1 MAFFNQKEVILVAG
15 CWLLDAGHSLPRNEQ
30 QATSNKHQA
39 TSNQPPML
47 LRLLY
52 DEKLAQASYLIG
64 CQRTGEALVLDPERD
79 VQRYLDLAAKE
90 GLRITAI
97 AETHI
102 HADFLS
108 GTRELAEQTGARL
121 YLSDEGDADWKYFWL
136 NKKAGGEVYAH
147 QLLQDGDRFKIG
159 MIEMQALHTPGHTPE
174 HLCFLLTDHGGGATK
189 PMGIFTGD
197 FVFVGDVGRP
207 DLLETAAGQVGV
219 AQASAQT
226 LYHSLRRFM
235 ELPDYLQLWPGHGS
249 GSFCGKS
256 LGSVLNSTVGYEKL
270 FNASLRAAQKSEAA
284 FVEEILEGQMEP
296 PFYFGRMK
304 HENKFGPALLRALPQ
319 PRACQTRELL
329 QLDPARAVIIDTRPW
344 ADYCAGHLPNALHL
358 PLTNDFPTLAG
369 SYIKPEQ
376 MLYLVI
382 NESRV
387 AEAVAELVRV
397 GLDHIAGYITPENL
411 HASQRLLKL
420 EEISAESLQ
429 HRLAQNEVLVLDVR
443 TAFEYELGHLPDA
456 LNIAHTRLLP
466 RLAEI
471 PRERPLVVHCQKADR
486 SPAAA
491 AMLAQHGFQ
500 VYHLA
505 GGLRAWYAA
514 GYEAVME

>member
-1 MAFFNQKEVILVAG
+1 MAFFYKEKITR
-15 CWLLDAGHSLPRNEQ
+15 RNLR
-30 QATSNKHQA
+30 AA
-39 TSNQPPML
+39 TSNQQPATSLPML

-108 GTRELAEQTGARL
+108 GARELAEQTGARL

-136 NKKAGGEVYAH
+136 NKKAGSEIYAH
-147 QLLQDGDRFKIG
+147 QLLKDGDRFKVG

-207 DLLETAAGQVGV
+207 DLLETAAGQIGV
-219 AQASAQT
+219 AQVSAQT

-256 LGSVLNSTVGYEKL
+256 LGSVLQSTVGYEKL
-270 FNASLRAAQKSEAA
+270 FNVSLLAAQKSAAA

-296 PFYFGRMK
+296 PYYFGRMK

-319 PRACQTRELL
+319 PRACHAHQLL
-329 QLDPARAVIIDTRPW
+329 QLDPAREVIIDTRPW

-376 MLYLVI
+376 TLYLI
-382 NESRV
+382 ANEDRI
-387 AEAVAELVRV
+387 AEAVADLVRV
-397 GLDHIAGYITPENL
+397 GLDHIAGYLAPEHLRTAQSHN
-411 HASQRLLKL
+411 QL

-429 HRLAQNEVLVLDVR
+429 RRLAQNEVLVLDVR
-443 TAFEYELGHLPDA
+443 TAFEYELGHLPGA

-466 RLAEI
+466 QLEKI
-471 PRERPLVVHCQKADR
+471 PRARPLVVHCQKADR

-491 AMLAQHGFQ
+491 ALLAQHGFH

-514 GYEAVME
+514 GYEAVLE

>member
-1 MAFFNQKEVILVAG
+1 
-15 CWLLDAGHSLPRNEQ
+15 
-30 QATSNKHQA
+30 
-39 TSNQPPML
+39 ML

-64 CQRTGEALVLDPERD
+64 CQRTGEALVIDPERD
-79 VQRYLDLAAKE
+79 VQRYLELAAKE

-108 GTRELAEQTGARL
+108 GARELAEQTGATL
-121 YLSDEGDADWKYFWL
+121 YLSDEGDAEWKYFWL
-136 NKKAGGEVYAH
+136 NKKTSGGSYAH
-147 QLLQDGDRFKIG
+147 QLLKDADRFKIG

-174 HLCFLLTDHGGGATK
+174 HLCFLLIDHGGGATQ

-207 DLLETAAGQVGV
+207 DLLETAAGQIGV
-219 AQASAQT
+219 AKASAQT
-226 LYHSLRRFM
+226 LYYSLRRFM
-235 ELPDYLQLWPGHGS
+235 ELPDYLQVWPGHGS

-256 LGSVLNSTVGYEKL
+256 LGSVLQSTVGYEKL
-270 FNASLRAAQKSEAA
+270 FNVSLLAVRKNEEA

-304 HENKFGPALLRALPQ
+304 HENKYGPALLHALPQ
-319 PRACQTRELL
+319 PRACHVRELL
-329 QLDPARAVIIDTRPW
+329 QLDPAREVIVDTRPW
-344 ADYCAGHLPNALHL
+344 AAYCAGHLPGALHL

-376 MLYLVI
+376 KIYLI
-382 NESRV
+382 ANEDRV
-387 AEAVAELVRV
+387 AEIVTDLVRV
-397 GLDHIAGYITPENL
+397 GLDQVAGYLTPQNL
-411 HASQRLLKL
+411 NSTPQLVQL
-420 EEISAESLQ
+420 EEISAENLQ
-429 HRLAQNEVLVLDVR
+429 RRITQNEVLVLDVR
-443 TAFEYELGHLPDA
+443 TAFEFELGHLPSA
-456 LNIAHTRLLP
+456 LHIAYTRLLP
-466 RLAEI
+466 RLTEI
-471 PRERPLVVHCQKADR
+471 PRDRALAVHCQKADR

-491 AMLAQHGFQ
+491 AMLARHGFH

-505 GGLRAWYAA
+505 GGLRSWYAA
-514 GYEAVME
+514 GYEAVSD